1 MVNRGESEPMVG
13 RVCVITGAT
22 SGIGRATAEALAQR
36 GATVALVCRDRGRGE
51 ETRAAV
57 ARSGGHDRVTLHL
70 ADLASQAEI
79 RRVAAELIAR
89 LPQIHVLINNAGVV
103 NLSRTTTVD
112 GIETVF
118 AVNHLA
124 YFLLTNLLLDTLGR
138 SGAARIVN
146 VASDAHK
153 FGPLDFDDLQN
164 TRRYR
169 SMRVYGQSKLCN
181 ILFTREL
188 ARRLA
193 GSDVTANAVH
203 PGAVAT
209 RLGQNNGRWAQL
221 LIKGLS
227 YFFRTPAQG
236 AATSIYVA
244 TSPALAG
251 VSGRYFANC
260 REARPSAAA
269 QDDAAAARLWQVSA
283 ELTGLRSDGSVAA
296 DRSV

>member
-1 MVNRGESEPMVG
+1 
-13 RVCVITGAT
+13 
-22 SGIGRATAEALAQR
+22 LANR
-36 GATVALVCRDRGRGE
+36 GATLALVCRDRTRGE
-51 ETRAAV
+51 ETRDAIRRAN
-57 ARSGGHDRVTLHL
+57 GNDGVTLHL

-79 RRVAAELIAR
+79 RRLAAELVER
-89 LPQIHVLINNAGVV
+89 LPRIHVLINNAGVI
-103 NLSRTTTVD
+103 NLQRTTTVD
-112 GIETVF
+112 GIETVL

-124 YFLLTNLLLDTLGR
+124 YFLLTNLLLETLRR

-153 FGPLDFDDLQN
+153 LGPLDFDDLQN
-164 TRRYR
+164 RRRYR

-193 GSDVTANAVH
+193 GSDVTVNAVH

-221 LIKGLS
+221 LIKGLG

-244 TSPALAG
+244 TSPNLAG
-251 VSGRYFANC
+251 VSGKYFANC

-269 QDDAAAARLWQVSA
+269 LDDDAAARLWDVSA
-283 ELTGLRSDGSVAA
+283 QLTGLRS
-296 DRSV
+296 

>member
-1 MVNRGESEPMVG
+1 MATSTPDTSMRG

-22 SGIGRATAEALAQR
+22 SGIGRATAEGLAER
-36 GATVALVCRDRGRGE
+36 GATLALVCRDRGRGE
-51 ETRAAV
+51 QTRDAI
-57 ARSGGHDRVTLHL
+57 RGISGNDQVSLHL
-70 ADLASQAEI
+70 GDLAVQADI
-79 RRVAAELIAR
+79 RRVAAELIER
-89 LPQIHVLINNAGVV
+89 LPQIHLLVNNAGVV
-103 NLSRTTTVD
+103 NLQRTTTVD

-124 YFLLTNLLLDTLGR
+124 YFLLTNLLLETLRR
-138 SGAARIVN
+138 SGGARIVN

-188 ARRLA
+188 ARRLRD
-193 GSDVTANAVH
+193 SDVTVNAVH

-209 RLGQNNGRWAQL
+209 HLGQNNGRWAQVI
-221 LIKGLS
+221 IKALG
-227 YFFRTPAQG
+227 YFFRTPEQG

-244 TSPALAG
+244 TAPELAG
-251 VSGRYFANC
+251 VSGKYFANC
-260 REARPSAAA
+260 REARPSKAA
-269 QDDAAAARLWQVSA
+269 QDDAAAARLWDISA
-283 ELTGLRSDGSVAA
+283 EMTGIGG
-296 DRSV
+296 